1 MSQQVLTPEQAKM
14 VSMVCQGQTNTAI
27 AEILGVARK
36 TIIRWQ
42 KLPHIKDA
50 IAQTSN
56 SQAEA
61 VAKEQGEQYRQ
72 LTKSSQVATTELL
85 EKLVPASIKVV
96 ATILTNGEAK
106 DSDRLKA
113 AELLTKWG
121 GLGQHNNTTQ
131 QTSEQVLN
139 LYLANLSSQP
149 HANTHN

>member
-1 MSQQVLTPEQAKM
+1 MSQQALTPEQAKM
-14 VSMVCQGQTNTAI
+14 VSMFCQGMTNTAI
-27 AEILGVARK
+27 AETLGVARK
-36 TIIRWQ
+36 TIIRWS

-50 IAQTSN
+50 IAQASSRQT
-56 SQAEA
+56 EA

-72 LTKSSQVATTELL
+72 LTKSTQAATTELL

-96 ATILTNGEAK
+96 ATILTDAEAK

-121 GLGQHNNTTQ
+121 GLGQTANQQQ

-139 LYLANLSSQP
+139 LYLANM
-149 HANTHN
+149 NGNRN